1 MPTKAFDL
9 DLVQSVNLFLSLD
22 SIFGVLSKKYLP
34 DPRHKSYF
42 KELLVF
48 KLVLNQN
55 SNALFREN
63 PQSLIYSYFL

>member
-22 SIFGVLSKKYLP
+22 SIFGVPSKKYLP